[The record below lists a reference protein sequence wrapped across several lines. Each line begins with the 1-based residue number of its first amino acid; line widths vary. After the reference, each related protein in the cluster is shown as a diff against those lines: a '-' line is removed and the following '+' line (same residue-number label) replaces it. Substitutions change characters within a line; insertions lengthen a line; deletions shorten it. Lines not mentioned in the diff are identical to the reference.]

1 MLSEPLTDTS
11 ADELAGTLNKPLTH
25 AEALSS
31 FQSLG
36 DGQAPGLIDVSGF
49 GVFSRGAQRARLL
62 NLIDWMKRNEG
73 DSLAVR
79 EVIDQLSP
87 QHLQNIG
94 KSLDDLRPNELEDF
108 VDHLAPSL
116 TGEELFQVFTEASTH
131 TRIALVRA
139 AGKTGDE
146 VLESTFADLAQMDLL
161 ETHARVG
168 DDLNPRDR
176 ELLLDL
182 GQLGLDITGIFDPT
196 FASDGAN
203 TLISLLRW
211 DLVGAGLS
219 AISIIPY
226 VGDLAKVGKL
236 GKWAQTVESAIDR
249 MNEAHLAPLI
259 RPILENINS
268 GIDAAKGT
276 VWNVLPSSVRN
287 KLDEIQTKIGTA
299 LTRAS
304 NSNIFTSSTHSSA
317 RGSAR
322 GNVEL
327 SKAPEN
333 RIKNHDYIV
342 DNGRATYRTNASGDV
357 TDVTA
362 RIDSHTIS
370 DRPRRLESQQA
381 SVGNYGLPDDEGG
394 HFIANSL
401 GGAGERINLFPQNWE
416 FNRGQGSTW
425 RAMEEEWLEL
435 AQQGK
440 TIDVEMDVIYGDP
453 SNIHRPTNISV
464 NYKVD
469 GVSQGV
475 REFENGY

>member
-1 MLSEPLTDTS
+1 MCIRDSRTAALEAISKDLVIEIAQGAAGDLTGSLLSEPLTDTS

-36 DGQAPGLIDVSGF
+36 DDQAPGLIDVSGISF
-49 GVFSRGAQRARLL
+49 LNRGAQRARLL

-196 FASDGAN
+196 FASDG
-203 TLISLLRW
+203 
-211 DLVGAGLS
+211 
-219 AISIIPY
+219 
-226 VGDLAKVGKL
+226 
-236 GKWAQTVESAIDR
+236 
-249 MNEAHLAPLI
+249 
-259 RPILENINS
+259 
-268 GIDAAKGT
+268 
-276 VWNVLPSSVRN
+276 
-287 KLDEIQTKIGTA
+287 
-299 LTRAS
+299 LT
-304 NSNIFTSSTHSSA
+304 H
-317 RGSAR
+317 
-322 GNVEL
+322 
-327 SKAPEN
+327 
-333 RIKNHDYIV
+333 
-342 DNGRATYRTNASGDV
+342 
-357 TDVTA
+357 
-362 RIDSHTIS
+362 
-370 DRPRRLESQQA
+370 
-381 SVGNYGLPDDEGG
+381 
-394 HFIANSL
+394 
-401 GGAGERINLFPQNWE
+401 
-416 FNRGQGSTW
+416 
-425 RAMEEEWLEL
+425 
-435 AQQGK
+435 
-440 TIDVEMDVIYGDP
+440 
-453 SNIHRPTNISV
+453 
-464 NYKVD
+464 
-469 GVSQGV
+469 
-475 REFENGY
+475 